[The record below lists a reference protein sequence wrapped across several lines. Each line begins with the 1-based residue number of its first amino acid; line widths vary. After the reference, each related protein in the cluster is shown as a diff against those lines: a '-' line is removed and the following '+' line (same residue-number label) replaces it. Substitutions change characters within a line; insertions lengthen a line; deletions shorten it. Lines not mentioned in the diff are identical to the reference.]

1 MSNSHLTNDWQNIDA
16 VLQSARDAALQ
27 FLTSLDKRP
36 AGPPANDYGTPQLS
50 ESGIGAEQALQHF
63 ISIYGDGLSGTA
75 GPRYWAFVTGGTT
88 PAALVGDWLTG
99 TFDQNAADPGA
110 TVAHVELETL
120 AWLRQLFG
128 LSDEHVGAFVTGAT
142 MANFSG
148 LAVARQWIGQHYGV
162 DVAQEGIQALPGV
175 KIFSAKA
182 HSSSYKSLA
191 MLGFGRNA
199 VTPIATLPSRESIDV
214 TALEKEL
221 SLLDGA
227 PCIVIASAGTVNSVD
242 FDDFQALNAL
252 KQRYPF
258 WLHIDAAYGG
268 FAACSPR
275 YSHLL
280 YGWDEA
286 DSICI
291 DAHKWLN
298 VPYEAAMAFTRHAD
312 LRVQTFRN
320 AAAYLG
326 EITGPDAFVHL
337 SPNNSRRWRALPSW
351 FSLIAYGRSGYREIV
366 ERNCDLARLLAA
378 QINESEAF
386 ELLTEVRLNGLVFAL
401 TGADSAGSVQQFLQ
415 RLRDD
420 GRLYLSQTVYFGRPA
435 IRISIVNWRSNSTDA
450 ETAWQA
456 LNDALA

>member
-1 MSNSHLTNDWQNIDA
+1 MSQTHLDSDWQNIDNL
-16 VLQSARDAALQ
+16 LQSARDTAAQ
-27 FLTSLDKRP
+27 FLAGVDERH
-36 AGPPANDYGTPQLS
+36 AGPPTINYGSPRLS

-63 ISIYGDGLSGTA
+63 ISKYGDGLSGSA

-88 PAALVGDWLTG
+88 PAALVGDWLTS
-99 TFDQNAADPGA
+99 TFDQNAADPGT

-148 LAVARQWIGQHYGV
+148 LAVARQWIGQQHGV
-162 DVAQEGIQALPGV
+162 DVAQAGLRALPPV

-199 VTPIATLPSRESIDV
+199 ITPIATLPNRESIDV
-214 TALEKEL
+214 AALEKEL
-221 SLLDGA
+221 VALDGE

-275 YSHLL
+275 YTHLL
-280 YGWDEA
+280 DGWDKA

-366 ERNCDLARLLAA
+366 ERNCELARSLA
-378 QINESEAF
+378 ERLEASADF
-386 ELLTEVRLNGLVFAL
+386 ELLSEVRLNGLVFAL
-401 TGADSAGSVQQFLQ
+401 AGDASAESVQGFLR
-415 RLRDD
+415 RLRDG

-435 IRISIVNWRSNSTDA
+435 IRISIVNWRSNSADA
-450 ETAWQA
+450 AIAWQA
-456 LNDALA
+456 LNDALS